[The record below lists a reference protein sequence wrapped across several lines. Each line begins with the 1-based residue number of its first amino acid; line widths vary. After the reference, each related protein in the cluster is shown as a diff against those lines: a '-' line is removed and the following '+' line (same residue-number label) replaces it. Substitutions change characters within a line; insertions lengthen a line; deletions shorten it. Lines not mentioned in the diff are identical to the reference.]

1 MRKNDGFTINM
12 LFKSAKKENFHV
24 LSRQL
29 IF

>member
-1 MRKNDGFTINM
+1 MRKNDGFTINV
-12 LFKSAKKENFHV
+12 LFKFAKTEDFHV